1 MKKTINKADNELLV
15 CKNTVTRFTLKHAE
29 HIYLIESQPLR
40 FDNNTKPYRNF
51 VFISITGAA
60 L

>member
-1 MKKTINKADNELLV
+1 MAMADNELLM
-15 CKNTVTRFTLKHAE
+15 CKNTVTRFTLKHEE
-29 HIYLIESQPLR
+29 HIYLIKSQPLR
-40 FDNNTKPYRNF
+40 FDKNTKPYRNF